1 MYPEPGEWRSTI
13 DVSGE
18 LHRNPLT
25 AAVDLRPTITHHGA
39 APRGDSPDATM
50 EGTLM
55 SSTFTARFDTLP
67 KILAHSTD
75 AFRDRP
81 LFGVKKAGTWGWM
94 THGAF
99 REEVDRV
106 RTGLA
111 TLGIGAGDAVALISD
126 NRPEWAITAYAAY
139 GLGASVVP
147 MYEAQHDDN
156 WRYILSDSGATVAF
170 VADDAIRERV
180 RGFQDELGKLEHVIA
195 FDAGPEA
202 SGPSFAGLG
211 ANAAEIV
218 PMADVEA
225 DDVAGFVYTS
235 GTTGRPKGVVL
246 SHGNLARNVSAIT
259 DVFPIDED
267 DRTLSFLP
275 WAHAFGQTVE
285 LHTLV
290 AVGASTAFA
299 EATDKIV
306 ANLGEVRPTMLV
318 SVPRVFTRIYDG
330 LNKRMDD
337 EGGVTKLLFDTA
349 VSTARTSRLLD
360 LRHGLL
366 DRIVLSKVRERF
378 GGNLKYAISGGAA
391 IPVEVARFIDALGI
405 TVYEGYGLS
414 ETSPIATAN
423 WPGNRRIGSVGKA
436 IPGVTVTLDSAASE
450 DPRDGEIVVHGHNVM
465 QGYHNLPDK
474 TAEVMTDDGGFRTG
488 DLGRL
493 DDDGFLYITGRVKEQ
508 YKLANGKYVVPT
520 IIEDKLSLSPYIAN
534 AMVHGDGQPYNVA
547 LVVADID
554 AVEDWARAAGRSLDP
569 DDVPNDPDVLELIGH
584 EITQLTSDLPRY
596 EQIRQFAL
604 LDEDFTTDNGL
615 LTPTLKLRRPIVLDR
630 FGDTLAKLYG

>member
-1 MYPEPGEWRSTI
+1 VDARGAPG
-13 DVSGE
+13 
-18 LHRNPLT
+18 
-25 AAVDLRPTITHHGA
+25 
-39 APRGDSPDATM
+39 ATM
-50 EGTLM
+50 EGTSM
-55 SSTFTARFDTLP
+55 SSTFSPRFDTLP
-67 KILAHSTD
+67 QILAHSTD
-75 AFRDRP
+75 SFRDRP
-81 LFGVKKAGTWGWM
+81 LFGVKKSGTWGWM

-99 REEVDRV
+99 RQEVDRV

-111 TLGIGAGDAVALISD
+111 ALGVDAGDAVALISD
-126 NRPEWAITAYAAY
+126 NRPEWAVTAYAAY

-156 WRYILSDSGATVAF
+156 WRYILGDSGATVAF
-170 VADDAIRERV
+170 VANDVIGERV
-180 RGFQDELGKLEHVIA
+180 SAFQDELGKLEHIIA
-195 FDAGPEA
+195 FDAGPDA
-202 SGPSFAGLG
+202 TGPSYAGLG
-211 ANAAEIV
+211 ADAQEV
-218 PMADVEA
+218 VSMADVDA

-259 DVFPIDED
+259 DVFPIGED

-318 SVPRVFTRIYDG
+318 SVPRIFTRIYDG
-330 LNKRMDD
+330 LHKRMDD
-337 EGGVTKLLFDTA
+337 EGGVTKLLFDA
-349 VSTARTSRLLD
+349 AIATARQRHELAEAGRSSRWLN
-360 LRHGLL
+360 LRHAAL

-378 GGNLKYAISGGAA
+378 GGNLRYAISGGAA
-391 IPVEVARFIDALGI
+391 IPVEVAEFIDALGI

-423 WPGNRRIGSVGKA
+423 WPGNRRIGSVGTA
-436 IPGVTVTLDSAASE
+436 IPGVRVTLDSAVSE
-450 DPRDGEIVVHGHNVM
+450 DPRDGEIVVYGHNVM
-465 QGYHNLPDK
+465 QGYHNLPDT
-474 TAEVMTDDGGFRTG
+474 TADVMTDDGGFRTG
-488 DLGRL
+488 DLGRF
-493 DDDGFLYITGRVKEQ
+493 DEDGFLHITGRVKEQ

-520 IIEDKLSLSPYIAN
+520 IIEDKLALSRFIAN
-534 AMVHGDGQPYNVA
+534 AMVDGDGRPYNVA
-547 LVVADID
+547 LVVPDVD
-554 AVEDWARAAGRSLDP
+554 AVEAWAKDTGHTLDP
-569 DDVPNDPDVLELIGH
+569 DDLANDPDVLELIGG
-584 EITQLTSDLPRY
+584 EITQLTSDMPRY

-604 LDEDFTTDNGL
+604 LDEDFTTDNGM

-630 FGDTLAKLYG
+630 FGDTLARLYT

>member
-1 MYPEPGEWRSTI
+1 
-13 DVSGE
+13 
-18 LHRNPLT
+18 
-25 AAVDLRPTITHHGA
+25 
-39 APRGDSPDATM
+39 
-50 EGTLM
+50 M
-55 SSTFTARFDTLP
+55 SSTFSPRFDTLP
-67 KILAHSTD
+67 QILAHST
-75 AFRDRP
+75 ASFRDRP
-81 LFGVKKAGTWGWM
+81 LFGVKRAGTWGWM

-99 REEVDRV
+99 RQEVDRV

-111 TLGIGAGDAVALISD
+111 ALGVGAGDAVALISD
-126 NRPEWAITAYAAY
+126 NRPEWAVTAYAAY
-139 GLGASVVP
+139 GLGAAIVP

-156 WRYILSDSGATVAF
+156 WRYILGDSGAKAAF
-170 VADDAIRERV
+170 VADDAIVQRV
-180 RGFQDELGKLEHVIA
+180 SAFQDELGKLEHLIP
-195 FDAGPEA
+195 FDAGTEG
-202 SGPSFAGLG
+202 SGPSFAALG
-211 ANAAEIV
+211 ADAEIA
-218 PMADVEA
+218 PMVDVDA

-235 GTTGRPKGVVL
+235 GTTGQPKGVVL

-259 DVFPIDED
+259 DVFPIEED

-306 ANLGEVRPTMLV
+306 ANLAEVRPTMLV
-318 SVPRVFTRIYDG
+318 SVPRIFTRIYDG
-330 LNKRMDD
+330 LHKRMED
-337 EGGVTKLLFDTA
+337 EGGVTKLLFDAA
-349 VSTARTSRLLD
+349 VSTARRRHELADEGRTSRVLD
-360 LRHGLL
+360 LRHAVL
-366 DRIVLSKVRERF
+366 DRIVLSKVRDRF

-391 IPVEVARFIDALGI
+391 IPVEVAQFIDALGI

-436 IPGVTVTLDSAASE
+436 IPGVTITLDNAASE

-488 DLGRL
+488 DLGRF
-493 DDDGFLYITGRVKEQ
+493 DDDGFLFITGRVKEQ

-520 IIEDKLSLSPYIAN
+520 IIEDRLSLSPYIAN
-534 AMVHGDGQPYNVA
+534 AMVDGDGRPYNVA
-547 LVVADID
+547 LIVPDIE
-554 AVEDWARAAGRSLDP
+554 AVEGWARASDHTLDP
-569 DDVPNDPDVLELIGH
+569 DDLVNDPDVLELIGG

-596 EQIRQFAL
+596 EQVRQFAL
-604 LDEDFTTDNGL
+604 LDEDFTTDNGM

-630 FGDTLAKLYG
+630 FSDTLASLYS